1 MPATLGEKQIP
12 RFEPF
17 QQYLQGHS
25 PVSQARSGG
34 GKSGSRDD

>member
-1 MPATLGEKQIP
+1 LSATLGGKQIP
-12 RFEPF
+12 CFESF

-34 GKSGSRDD
+34 AESGSRDD